1 MDAGVSCVLFGAAC
15 CWLRSQCG
23 SRLGQHC
30 LSSASQSQTWS
41 KAPDTGCFGEERG
54 AECSGSGFWLASQQ
68 LSTSPGAHMAWGAF
82 VNSLS
87 ALRTAERWTSSA
99 LPIKS
104 LEQMTVK
111 RISSKDLTGR
121 VALALVGYQ
130 ARVRLLLAN
139 G

>member
-1 MDAGVSCVLFGAAC
+1 
-15 CWLRSQCG
+15 
-23 SRLGQHC
+23 
-30 LSSASQSQTWS
+30 
-41 KAPDTGCFGEERG
+41 
-54 AECSGSGFWLASQQ
+54 
-68 LSTSPGAHMAWGAF
+68 MAWGAF